1 MKKLSN
7 YLIVLALMAF
17 TFTSCEDVPSPFGEI
32 VKPESNSGVVIEP
45 SGSGTEADPYNV
57 AAVIEYVT
65 GLGADVQSDKEV
77 YIKGYCIE
85 ATDISTKDKFNNA
98 TFVMSDT
105 PDGGNKFTVYRA
117 KGLGGDDITDAN
129 LVKVGDVVVVCG
141 KVVNYKGNTPE
152 TVQGAAYIVSV
163 NGTGGGSTPTP
174 DTETI
179 GTKEAP
185 ISTSEALTQINAL
198 EEGGKSKA
206 KAYVKGKIVKIATN
220 AENFAKYGN
229 INYWISDDGTE
240 TNQVQVYAGDG
251 LNGDK
256 FSSLDDIAAGDEV
269 VVFGTLYK
277 YVNKSGQATPEI
289 EGSYLVSLTK
299 GQGGGDTPVTPTD
312 GNGTLENPLTVA
324 QALTKAGAL
333 PEIQNASE
341 VSANNSI
348 ADAVVK
354 GVITNVK
361 SIDTGQWGNAEYT
374 IADAAGSTST
384 LLVYRGFSLGGEK
397 FTKSDEIKENDVV
410 IIQGTIVNF
419 RGTLEFTS
427 GSKILS
433 LNGNTSGGGGGD
445 TPSDN
450 PSTATSLQNGDFET
464 WANGLPSFWKSAS
477 TASSANLSQSTDA
490 HGGSYSVKVAG
501 DEGSNKRLA
510 SQEITLAAGN
520 YTFTFY
526 AKATTGDKAQVRPGY
541 VPVTNGSAGSYA
553 YGGYADINNNG
564 WTKVSYDF
572 KLDSEKTVCL
582 VVMNPKASDYSSGK
596 DVLIDDAT
604 LTKK

>member
-198 EEGGKSKA
+198 EDGGKSKA

-240 TNQVQVYAGDG
+240 THQVQVYAGDG

-333 PEIQNASE
+333 PEIQKANEAN
-341 VSANNSI
+341 ANNSI

-361 SIDTGQWGNAEYT
+361 SIDTGQYGNAEYT

-384 LLVYRGFSLGGEK
+384 LLVYRGYSLGGEK

-419 RGTLEFTS
+419 KGTLEFTS

-450 PSTATSLQNGDFET
+450 PGGEVSGNAISLEFSSLGLGNQEKPSTLTLSDGTTLTFDGGGNTNAPAYYNTGTALRMYPKNTMIINAGSKKIASIDFTCDEYQGTIYNASGDITVNNNKMTIDGTSLKYTGPNASTATV
-464 WANGLPSFWKSAS
+464 ANISTGTGAPSQLRMKSI
-477 TASSANLSQSTDA
+477 TIT
-490 HGGSYSVKVAG
+490 YVK
-501 DEGSNKRLA
+501 
-510 SQEITLAAGN
+510 
-520 YTFTFY
+520 
-526 AKATTGDKAQVRPGY
+526 
-541 VPVTNGSAGSYA
+541 
-553 YGGYADINNNG
+553 
-564 WTKVSYDF
+564 
-572 KLDSEKTVCL
+572 
-582 VVMNPKASDYSSGK
+582 
-596 DVLIDDAT
+596 
-604 LTKK
+604 

>member
-32 VKPESNSGVVIEP
+32 VKPETGGGSAVIEP
-45 SGSGTEADPYNV
+45 TGDGTEASPYNV
-57 AAVIEYVT
+57 AAVLEYVS
-65 GLGADVQSDKEV
+65 GLGADVTSDKEIYV
-77 YIKGYCIE
+77 KGII
-85 ATDISTKDKFNNA
+85 TDIPTNGISLKDQYNNL
-98 TFVMSDT
+98 TFDISDNEA
-105 PDGGNKFTVYRA
+105 GSNKFTVYRS
-117 KGLGGDDITDAN
+117 KGLGGADVTDAK
-129 LVKVGDVVVVCG
+129 LIKVGDVVVICG

-152 TVQGAAYIVSV
+152 TSQGNAYVVSI
-163 NGTGGGSTPTP
+163 NGQGGGSTPTP

-240 TNQVQVYAGDG
+240 TKQVQVYAGDG
-251 LNGDK
+251 LNGEK

-333 PEIQNASE
+333 PEIQNANDAN
-341 VSANNSI
+341 ANNSI

-384 LLVYRGFSLGGEK
+384 LLVYRGYSLGGEK

-450 PSTATSLQNGDFET
+450 PGGEVSGNAISLEFSSLGLGNQEKPSTLALSDGTTLTFDGGGNTNAPAYYNTGTALRMYPKNTMIINAGSKKIASIDITCDEYQGTIYNASGDITVNNNKMTIDGTSLKYTGPNASTATV
-464 WANGLPSFWKSAS
+464 ANISTVTGAPSQLRMKSI
-477 TASSANLSQSTDA
+477 TIT
-490 HGGSYSVKVAG
+490 YVK
-501 DEGSNKRLA
+501 
-510 SQEITLAAGN
+510 
-520 YTFTFY
+520 
-526 AKATTGDKAQVRPGY
+526 
-541 VPVTNGSAGSYA
+541 
-553 YGGYADINNNG
+553 
-564 WTKVSYDF
+564 
-572 KLDSEKTVCL
+572 
-582 VVMNPKASDYSSGK
+582 
-596 DVLIDDAT
+596 
-604 LTKK
+604 

>member
-17 TFTSCEDVPSPFGEI
+17 TFTSCEDVPSPFGDI

-163 NGTGGGSTPTP
+163 NGTGGGSTP
-174 DTETI
+174 
-179 GTKEAP
+179 
-185 ISTSEALTQINAL
+185 
-198 EEGGKSKA
+198 
-206 KAYVKGKIVKIATN
+206 
-220 AENFAKYGN
+220 
-229 INYWISDDGTE
+229 
-240 TNQVQVYAGDG
+240 
-251 LNGDK
+251 
-256 FSSLDDIAAGDEV
+256 
-269 VVFGTLYK
+269 
-277 YVNKSGQATPEI
+277 
-289 EGSYLVSLTK
+289 
-299 GQGGGDTPVTPTD
+299 VTPTD

-333 PEIQNASE
+333 PEIQKANEAN
-341 VSANNSI
+341 ANNSI

-384 LLVYRGFSLGGEK
+384 LLVYRGYSLGGEK

-433 LNGNTSGGGGGD
+433 LNGNTSGGGGD

-553 YGGYADINNNG
+553 YGDYADINNNG

-582 VVMNPKASDYSSGK
+582 VVMNPKASSYSSGK